1 MAEVVYYVAASVD
14 GYIATPDGAVDWLAP
29 FHTAGDDHGYAAFL
43 ATLGGIVMGRRTY
56 DQVRGFGPWPYTGL
70 DCRVVTS
77 RPLSEAP
84 DRVMPV
90 ATPAEAVAGWADRR
104 VWLVGGTTL
113 LDGFRAAKLVREYHV
128 FVMPVLLGG
137 GVPLFHTGPAASLQ
151 LVSAAGLPSGVVECR
166 YRVTDGALGAAVE
179 SPALR
184 PDFDLGTHS
193 GE

>member
-14 GYIATPDGAVDWLAP
+14 GYIAMPDGAVDWLAP
-29 FHTAGDDHGYAAFL
+29 FHTAGDDYGYGAFL

-84 DRVMPV
+84 DWVTPV

-113 LDGFRAAKLVREYHV
+113 LDGFRAAKLVREYHA

-151 LVSAAGLPSGVVECR
+151 LISAAGLPSGVVEFR
-166 YRVTDGALGAAVE
+166 YRVLDGAQGAAVE

-184 PDFDLGTHS
+184 PDLDLGIHS